1 LIKIDCW
8 WYLVAAAAVA
18 FGQGCQDKKENE
30 TEKFAAHQSDERK
43 QKTPGRGSHRHCHK
57 CEECGYQKG

>member
-30 TEKFAAHQSDERK
+30 TE
-43 QKTPGRGSHRHCHK
+43 
-57 CEECGYQKG
+57 

>member
-1 LIKIDCW
+1 M
-8 WYLVAAAAVA
+8 AAAAVA

-30 TEKFAAHQSDERK
+30 TEYFAAHQSNERE
-43 QKTPGRGSHRHCHK
+43 QKTPGRSSHRHCHK